1 MTDVRTSHALDNE
14 KSLVACR
21 RRNRGRRRPLPCF
34 CSLSHL
40 VNKREVL
47 FAPGLCHKIKL
58 NELEGN
64 SMCSET
70 RPHGQTACIE
80 NMTLIGEPVQRG
92 PAAAF
97 AHCVLFSRVISTH
110 S

>member
-1 MTDVRTSHALDNE
+1 MTDVRTSPALENE
-14 KSLVACR
+14 KSPVACR
-21 RRNRGRRRPLPCF
+21 RRNQGRPRPL
-34 CSLSHL
+34 SLFYSMSHL
-40 VNKREVL
+40 VTKREVL
-47 FAPGLCHKIKL
+47 FAPGLCHEIKL

-70 RPHGQTACIE
+70 RPHGQTARIG
-80 NMTLIGEPVQRG
+80 NVTLIGEPVHRA

-97 AHCVLFSRVISTH
+97 AHCVLFSRVILTH